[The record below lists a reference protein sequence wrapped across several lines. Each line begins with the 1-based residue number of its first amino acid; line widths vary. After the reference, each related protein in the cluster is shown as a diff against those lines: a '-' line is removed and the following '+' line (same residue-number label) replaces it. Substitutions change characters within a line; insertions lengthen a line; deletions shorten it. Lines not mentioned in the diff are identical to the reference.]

1 MKEDKEENPNNPMR
15 RRVGRPF
22 FYDETKEGAELFEK
36 NIIEYFDDIT
46 NDEEAYKI
54 TGQMFKIKPTI
65 TGMML
70 SIGLSSK
77 QTYYN
82 YLKRKDFKEAAERAR
97 LAIESSYEA
106 MLYEKG
112 SAGAIFALKNFGWE
126 DKSTI
131 EHGGEVQ
138 KVEINFSEP
147 EDKPEAKPET
157 D

>member
-1 MKEDKEENPNNPMR
+1 MSEDKEENPNNPMR
-15 RRVGRPF
+15 RRVGRPY
-22 FYDETKEGAELFEK
+22 FYDDSDEGAELFEK
-36 NIIEYFDDIT
+36 NIVSYFEDIT
-46 NDEEAYKI
+46 NDDETYKL
-54 TGQMFKIKPTI
+54 TGKLFRVNPTI

-70 SIGLSSK
+70 HVGLSSK

-82 YLKRKDFKEAAERAR
+82 YLKREKFVNAVERAR

-126 DKSTI
+126 DRSTI
-131 EHGGEVQ
+131 EHGGEIQ

-147 EDKPEAKPET
+147 ETKPEAKPE